1 MKVFVIGAGTM
12 GSGIAQVFASK
23 GFQAVLCD
31 IDERFVE
38 KGYSAIEKNLT
49 KLVKKEIISEDK
61 KNSILENIEKTTDNK
76 KAKDCQLIIEAVTE
90 NIEVKKTIFKEIE
103 PISSKDA
110 ILASNT
116 SSLSVSEI
124 AASLE
129 DPSRFL
135 GIHFFNPAP
144 IMKLV
149 EIIKGIKSEDDIVA
163 KAIDIIKE
171 IGKEPVIVNEACGF
185 IVNRILIPMINEA
198 AGILADGTASAED
211 IDKAMKLG
219 ANHPIGPLSLGDLIG
234 NDIVLTIMENLHKE
248 FGDPKYRPNPLL
260 RKMVRAGQLGRKTGM
275 GFFKY

>member
-61 KNSILENIEKTTDNK
+61 KNSILENIEKATDNK

-144 IMKLV
+144 LMKLV

-234 NDIVLTIMENLHKE
+234 NDIVLIIMENLHKE

>member
-61 KNSILENIEKTTDNK
+61 KNSILENIEKATDNK

>member
-12 GSGIAQVFASK
+12 GSGIVQVFASE
-23 GFQAVLCD
+23 GSQAVLCD
-31 IDERFVE
+31 INEKFVE
-38 KGYSAIEKNLT
+38 KGYSAIEKNLA

-61 KNSILENIEKTTDNK
+61 KNTILENIEKTTDNK

-149 EIIKGIKSEDDIVA
+149 EIIKGIKSEDDVVA
-163 KAIDIIKE
+163 KAIDIMKE

-234 NDIVLTIMENLHKE
+234 NDIVLAIMENLYKE

-260 RKMVRAGQLGRKTGM
+260 RKMVRAGHLGRKTGI
-275 GFFKY
+275 GFFRY